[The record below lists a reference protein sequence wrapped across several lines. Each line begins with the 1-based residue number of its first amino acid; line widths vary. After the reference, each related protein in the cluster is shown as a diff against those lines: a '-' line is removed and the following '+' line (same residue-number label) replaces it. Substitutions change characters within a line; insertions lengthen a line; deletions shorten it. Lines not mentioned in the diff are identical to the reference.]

1 MVTLSDYEAF
11 KRKEKAAG
19 AGAAGIVL
27 GQEFAGT
34 PDEAAGDLNLAAEHA
49 KATGAPVAPSA
60 MVKEYRGLFQRNLDT
75 LKAGTILSSSPTLSA
90 WLREPDN
97 AAVSRDDL
105 ENLSWFEQQGR
116 GLVNAVDRGV
126 KQIQLG
132 MDQSAANSL
141 AQRAAD
147 RGRSFDE
154 ILQDESKKSV
164 AGLSLIFAGWRQS
177 TAMLDAA
184 FGNDTEGKAAFM
196 QQRAAEM
203 QAKIAEIPKS
213 PNAKAIDDW
222 MTAMDWSSPDALS
235 TVLQNVA
242 LNPIGFA
249 EWVTQTGAEVA
260 PQIAA
265 ATAVTAATR
274 NPTAGAAVFGG
285 SSYLVNS
292 GAQSLEFV
300 QEAGYDLATPAGALA
315 AIKDRKLMASAAAR
329 GQAYGLVVGAMDTL
343 SGGLAAKELA
353 KSPAAN
359 LFLQTLLQSGLAGAG
374 ELSGQVVASMPIDP
388 ASIFG
393 EMLAEVGSAPAEVA
407 GIGGRAFLDKQARA
421 KASED
426 RVNMFKAISGQA
438 VASKLRERMP
448 DKFRQFI
455 ERATA
460 DGPVENVF
468 VPADKFV
475 EYFQSKG
482 LDPAKVL
489 ENLPGV
495 TAADL
500 DMALETGGDLKIPTA
515 SYAASIAG
523 SNHDA
528 WMVENMRFN
537 PDEFTAAEAKEF
549 NAKIEDAREEA
560 YQLAEQ
566 LRRDD
571 DELRSVER
579 EIYDTM
585 TERLRA
591 AGRATDVATTE
602 AMLYPAFYRT
612 MAERS
617 GLSTEEFLARYP
629 LPRIEGAAPAGMQL
643 KDVTALKRTL
653 AEARTRRAAP
663 VEKGMSLLEFI
674 DKNGGVIDT
683 GGDIAAMDAAT
694 IKRGKGKKT
703 LRIVR
708 KANPLAGMAS
718 MLGVGKADTKGG
730 LDDMA
735 RAAYEAGYMANDPRV
750 MAHHQAIQSGG
761 EAVDLIPALLDAI
774 RSEMA
779 GVRDHGGN
787 VTAADATDGIDAIE
801 EYLSGLGVSLDNTDE
816 EIRAAMERGQAPAT
830 DGAMY
835 AQGKIDT
842 SSAAFKEWFGNS
854 KIVDESGKPLVVY
867 HGSPSK
873 GIDAFRMDDSN
884 YKTEGTGFWFTNE
897 VKSGTYSGPDGEVY
911 PVYLKMERPIVIE
924 WDGHWASGPAVDYVE
939 YRIVDQQGLPVD
951 GRGYFEERKNAQAQ
965 LDRMAA
971 AGRDVSGLEI
981 SETPIRGE
989 HTTDERVRRIRRENP
1004 TADGVILRNVAGGGD
1019 YSAEGF
1025 GGLIAGDEFVV
1036 FEPTQIKSVNN
1047 RGTWSANDP
1056 NILNQSAPAE
1066 RNMFVAHN
1074 LSPDGLMNVVKMGG
1088 LPMPSLAVARVDRGG
1103 FDGFGSITLLGSP
1116 DLIDPKGGN
1125 GAKTY
1130 NADAYSPRYP
1140 SIYYDVDEKKF
1151 NALNVPLVAA
1161 IKEYGGRAYDAIDLS
1176 QLEDRGPIRL
1186 PVSYGLKLGWLKENG
1201 LAPVP
1206 VLLPDGTLHWYG
1218 GRDAIDAAAAPHE
1231 QAIKEWAAEKLSA
1244 LVKRERI
1251 FKGVTPSGN
1260 RRYVDH
1266 TIENVLADMRARL
1279 KEGEGWNYGVGST
1292 RARFA
1297 KVFKSI
1303 TGMQADRDKLVDAEA
1318 IKAVKDGFDD
1328 RFGEI
1333 LEALRPYYRFDQSG
1347 FGYMDD
1353 ASAMIGEMATKGTR
1367 ALDEGFKDI
1376 PAHVLD
1382 DVKQFTADLASAPT
1396 GYFETKINR
1405 IVSLSEFTAAIVPSD
1420 LAPKYVEALKAAGL
1434 NVRAY
1439 DSSVAGARNEAIMAV
1454 DKDRGGEVLFQPAYH
1469 GTPHLF
1475 EKFSTDKIG
1484 TGEGAQAFGWGLY
1497 FASNKAVASWYRS
1510 TLANRGGVAIN
1521 GKSFIDS
1528 REAADALGLVGY
1540 EERYPVQLAF
1550 DNVKRGMPVDQA
1562 IADALDNYPHFDQA
1576 AVRRGLDAFR
1586 ASGPVLGGG
1595 GRLYSVDVPSDD
1607 ELLQWDNPLSEQP
1620 DGVRS
1625 RLPMFDEFMRSA
1637 EQTVGG
1643 PENAEALKVASRGKF
1658 YYAWLSKMLRGD
1670 RAASEALLAAGIPG
1684 LRYLDGGSRRAGDG
1698 SHNYVIFDGS
1708 RVSITGFEQPADGSG
1723 FGNGAGLGASPR
1735 GMIQFP
1741 AAGVGNGETIISTF
1755 AGADLSTV
1763 LHESG
1768 HYFLTVFRDM
1778 AIKDPTGPMGKDF
1791 DAIKD
1796 WWHENAAEVARDANA
1811 AVQGVT
1817 VTADDVRL
1825 ALDAGTSGDALKDQ
1839 MINVGMQEQ
1848 FARGVEAYLME
1859 GKAPSIGLRSA
1870 FEKFRAWL
1878 ISIYRR
1884 ALGLN
1889 VAISDEMRGVF
1900 DRLLATDQEIAEA
1913 KQQSGATDPI
1923 FATAEEMGLSPE
1935 DYAKFRRLYEQA
1947 NDEAAAATLDRIM
1960 APIRRAK
1967 TAIYKAERKAVVAD
1981 VTAALQNEPVYRAI
1995 QELRFGKG
2003 YDGEDVPAVKLSR
2016 QAIEKDYGPGHIGF
2030 LPGATKDGKGHR
2042 NAVFSDE
2049 GGVHPDVAAG
2059 MYGFASG
2066 EAFLDALE
2074 KAPDLKDAIEA
2085 EVEKEMA
2092 ARHSDPMTDGSV
2104 QRVALQATHSDKRGQ
2119 VLAAELKALNDVAGY
2134 DRGLTFKEA
2143 RETARRTLR
2152 GLPVRDAVRSDR
2164 FLAAERKA
2172 GEQAFTLGRAVTRE
2186 GLWMDAARR
2195 KVAKA
2200 VSATLR
2206 AEDGALALGVNAA
2219 TDKANENTLRNNQK
2233 VADLIEAKRRQL
2245 LNHMLYDESRKVAD
2259 GVDALVKKAGKLNK
2273 SDAKLAKARNI
2284 DYVRAARAIAAKFGL
2299 ARPESDFDFGV
2310 WIEQLR
2316 VDDAITADALTT
2328 AIATYTQD
2336 AKPYKDMTVAELGA
2350 LADAIES
2357 VLEVGKRAR
2366 LLEVDGQAVDRELAI
2381 SELRDVLDQRPQSE
2395 NKALSAKLSKADKV
2409 KVAALSIVSSLRR
2422 MEAWARDMDDGEAG
2436 VFTRYLVKP
2445 VMDAV
2450 GIYRED
2456 KAERL
2461 RALLAIIEPRK
2472 ADLLGKAINA
2482 PELGYTFEN
2491 KGEFLHALLHTG
2503 NESNLEKLLLGRG
2516 WSSGLTGQVQRMTPG
2531 GKPSVDRQGNPL
2543 MTRGRVDTSKWDA
2556 LVARLI
2562 SEGTLTKEDYE
2573 TAQAIWNLMD
2583 TIKRPAQS
2591 AHRKVYGYYFQE
2603 VEPSPLVTPFGTFR
2617 GGYVPAIADG
2627 DASNDGQIRAD
2638 QAALEAQQTSFMFP
2652 TTGAGFTKA
2661 RVQNYT
2667 TPLSLNLML
2676 LPAHMDKV
2684 LRFTHLNPVIRQTA
2698 SLVNSREL
2706 RAAIDAVDKTI
2717 LPNLVTPWLQRTAQ
2731 QAVEAQPTTPAG
2743 RAASNVFRELRK
2755 RVGVHTMFLN
2765 LVNTAQQVTGFSS
2778 AAVLVKPAR
2787 LKSALAR
2794 FAKGGAGDM
2803 RAEAS
2808 AASLF
2813 MRDRIENSVR
2823 ELNGRIQEA
2832 IVKPTIAGGLDA
2844 WVQRHGYV
2852 LQQGTQNVIDV
2863 IAWHAAYDQAIGK
2876 GASDSDAVF
2885 EADSV
2890 IRRTMGDFS
2899 PENLSMFETG
2909 SAFTR
2914 LFTMFYSYFNGQ
2926 ANLVGGEMQTA
2937 MRTMGWSGAGRMFF
2951 IYLFGIAIP
2960 AIVGN
2965 AIVKAAGGGLDDDEE
2980 DGYLDELLEMF
2991 FGSQLSYVAGMIP
3004 GGSVPMTMLNRFNGQ
3019 FYDDRI
3025 STSPVVSAVERAVSA
3040 PGSAWKAAAGDGSA
3054 RKAVTDGLT
3063 ALGLVT
3069 GIPMGQLAKM
3079 AGYATGVAEGSSRP
3093 DDLGDVMR
3101 GLASGRDGSE
3111 N

>member
-571 DELRSVER
+571 DELRSVEQ

-674 DKNGGVIDT
+674 DNNGGVIDT

-787 VTAADATDGIDAIE
+787 VTAADATDGIDTLE

-816 EIRAAMERGQAPAT
+816 EIRAAMERGQAPAA

-854 KIVDESGKPLVVY
+854 KIVDENGKPMIVY

-873 GIDAFRMDDSN
+873 GIDTFRMDDDN

-897 VKSGTYSGPDGEVY
+897 VKSGTYSGPGGEVY

-924 WDGHWASGPAVDYVE
+924 WDGHWTSGPAVDYVE

-1004 TADGVILRNVAGGGD
+1004 TADGVILRNVAGGGG

-1201 LAPVP
+1201 LAPAP

-1251 FKGVTPSGN
+1251 FKGFTPSGN

-1279 KEGEGWNYGVGST
+1279 KEGEGWNYGVGSA

-1318 IKAVKDGFDD
+1318 TKAVKDGFDD

-1439 DSSVAGARNEAIMAV
+1439 DRSVAGARNEAIMAV
-1454 DKDRGGEVLFQPAYH
+1454 DKDRGGDLLF
-1469 GTPHLF
+1469 
-1475 EKFSTDKIG
+1475 
-1484 TGEGAQAFGWGLY
+1484 
-1497 FASNKAVASWYRS
+1497 
-1510 TLANRGGVAIN
+1510 
-1521 GKSFIDS
+1521 
-1528 REAADALGLVGY
+1528 
-1540 EERYPVQLAF
+1540 
-1550 DNVKRGMPVDQA
+1550 
-1562 IADALDNYPHFDQA
+1562 
-1576 AVRRGLDAFR
+1576 
-1586 ASGPVLGGG
+1586 
-1595 GRLYSVDVPSDD
+1595 
-1607 ELLQWDNPLSEQP
+1607 
-1620 DGVRS
+1620 
-1625 RLPMFDEFMRSA
+1625 
-1637 EQTVGG
+1637 
-1643 PENAEALKVASRGKF
+1643 
-1658 YYAWLSKMLRGD
+1658 
-1670 RAASEALLAAGIPG
+1670 
-1684 LRYLDGGSRRAGDG
+1684 
-1698 SHNYVIFDGS
+1698 
-1708 RVSITGFEQPADGSG
+1708 QPADGSG

-1778 AIKDPTGPMGKDF
+1778 ALKDPTGPMGKDF

-1935 DYAKFRRLYEQA
+1935 DYAKFRRLYKQA

-2016 QAIEKDYGPGHIGF
+2016 EAIEKDYGLGHIGF

-2049 GGVHPDVAAG
+2049 GGVHPDVVAG

-2074 KAPDLKDAIEA
+2074 KAPDLKDVIEA

-2813 MRDRIENSVR
+2813 MRDRIENSAR

-2832 IVKPTIAGGLDA
+2832 IVKPTITGGIDA

-2926 ANLVGGEMQTA
+2926 ANLVGGEMQTV

-2980 DGYLDELLEMF
+2980 DGYLDELLELF

-3040 PGSAWKAAAGDGSA
+3040 PGSAWKAATGDGSA

>member
-1 MVTLSDYEAF
+1 MVTLADYEAF

-359 LFLQTLLQSGLAGAG
+359 LFLQTLLQSGLAGTG

-528 WMVENMRFN
+528 WMIENMRLN
-537 PDEFTAAEAKEF
+537 PGEWTSEQSKQFELDKADLMLEAQ
-549 NAKIEDAREEA
+549 ALAD
-560 YQLAEQ
+560 QMLAEEE
-566 LRRDD
+566 
-571 DELRSVER
+571 ELRSVEQ

-585 TERLRA
+585 VSRLRL

-674 DKNGGVIDT
+674 DNNGGVIDA

-787 VTAADATDGIDAIE
+787 VTAADATDGIDALE

-816 EIRAAMERGQAPAT
+816 EIRAAMERGQSQAGDGVMYAQAELANDLAVWRGKLKDFLTGKLRPSADLRVGKTPAVLRALGVPTRQVVFRAGKVRKVMVDHPDIGNSSLLDLPAMLADPQLVYEEVGKESDFVVVTDKKSATGSPVVVAIKAEGVTNGAPAT
-830 DGAMY
+830 
-835 AQGKIDT
+835 
-842 SSAAFKEWFGNS
+842 
-854 KIVDESGKPLVVY
+854 IVL
-867 HGSPSK
+867 
-873 GIDAFRMDDSN
+873 
-884 YKTEGTGFWFTNE
+884 T
-897 VKSGTYSGPDGEVY
+897 VY
-911 PVYLKMERPIVIE
+911 P
-924 WDGHWASGPAVDYVE
+924 
-939 YRIVDQQGLPVD
+939 
-951 GRGYFEERKNAQAQ
+951 
-965 LDRMAA
+965 
-971 AGRDVSGLEI
+971 
-981 SETPIRGE
+981 
-989 HTTDERVRRIRRENP
+989 
-1004 TADGVILRNVAGGGD
+1004 
-1019 YSAEGF
+1019 
-1025 GGLIAGDEFVV
+1025 
-1036 FEPTQIKSVNN
+1036 
-1047 RGTWSANDP
+1047 
-1056 NILNQSAPAE
+1056 
-1066 RNMFVAHN
+1066 
-1074 LSPDGLMNVVKMGG
+1074 
-1088 LPMPSLAVARVDRGG
+1088 
-1103 FDGFGSITLLGSP
+1103 
-1116 DLIDPKGGN
+1116 
-1125 GAKTY
+1125 
-1130 NADAYSPRYP
+1130 
-1140 SIYYDVDEKKF
+1140 
-1151 NALNVPLVAA
+1151 
-1161 IKEYGGRAYDAIDLS
+1161 
-1176 QLEDRGPIRL
+1176 
-1186 PVSYGLKLGWLKENG
+1186 
-1201 LAPVP
+1201 
-1206 VLLPDGTLHWYG
+1206 
-1218 GRDAIDAAAAPHE
+1218 
-1231 QAIKEWAAEKLSA
+1231 
-1244 LVKRERI
+1244 
-1251 FKGVTPSGN
+1251 
-1260 RRYVDH
+1260 
-1266 TIENVLADMRARL
+1266 
-1279 KEGEGWNYGVGST
+1279 
-1292 RARFA
+1292 
-1297 KVFKSI
+1297 
-1303 TGMQADRDKLVDAEA
+1303 
-1318 IKAVKDGFDD
+1318 
-1328 RFGEI
+1328 
-1333 LEALRPYYRFDQSG
+1333 
-1347 FGYMDD
+1347 
-1353 ASAMIGEMATKGTR
+1353 
-1367 ALDEGFKDI
+1367 
-1376 PAHVLD
+1376 
-1382 DVKQFTADLASAPT
+1382 
-1396 GYFETKINR
+1396 
-1405 IVSLSEFTAAIVPSD
+1405 
-1420 LAPKYVEALKAAGL
+1420 
-1434 NVRAY
+1434 
-1439 DSSVAGARNEAIMAV
+1439 
-1454 DKDRGGEVLFQPAYH
+1454 
-1469 GTPHLF
+1469 
-1475 EKFSTDKIG
+1475 
-1484 TGEGAQAFGWGLY
+1484 
-1497 FASNKAVASWYRS
+1497 
-1510 TLANRGGVAIN
+1510 
-1521 GKSFIDS
+1521 
-1528 REAADALGLVGY
+1528 
-1540 EERYPVQLAF
+1540 
-1550 DNVKRGMPVDQA
+1550 
-1562 IADALDNYPHFDQA
+1562 
-1576 AVRRGLDAFR
+1576 
-1586 ASGPVLGGG
+1586 
-1595 GRLYSVDVPSDD
+1595 
-1607 ELLQWDNPLSEQP
+1607 
-1620 DGVRS
+1620 
-1625 RLPMFDEFMRSA
+1625 
-1637 EQTVGG
+1637 
-1643 PENAEALKVASRGKF
+1643 
-1658 YYAWLSKMLRGD
+1658 
-1670 RAASEALLAAGIPG
+1670 
-1684 LRYLDGGSRRAGDG
+1684 LDGGNTKLASVMTDGRMRYIRDGKAAAEYELTGANSLKGSPKQSPGQRPSRKILSAADVFKGG
-1698 SHNYVIFDGS
+1698 AFN
-1708 RVSITGFEQPADGSG
+1708 QPADGSG

-2259 GVDALVKKAGKLNK
+2259 GVEALVKKAGKLNK

-2562 SEGTLTKEDYE
+2562 SEGALTKEDYE

-2743 RAASNVFRELRK
+2743 RAASNVFRDLRK